1 MLALAEDTHW
11 AEPTTI
17 ELLDLMAARVG
28 PLRVLLVVTHRPE
41 FQAPWDGLAHK
52 LHLGRLDRRDSA
64 TLIRRIA
71 STLGTVALPPELV
84 EEIVKRTDGVPLFA
98 EELTRAVLEAGE
110 GAAVPAAASAVAA
123 TLHASL
129 AARLDRLGPAV
140 RRAAQAAAAIG
151 REFAH
156 DLLAAVAE
164 MPSRT

>member
-1 MLALAEDTHW
+1 
-11 AEPTTI
+11 
-17 ELLDLMAARVG
+17 
-28 PLRVLLVVTHRPE
+28 LVVTHRPE

-64 TLIRRIA
+64 TLSRRIA
-71 STLGTVALPPELV
+71 STLGTVAVQRELV

-151 REFAH
+151 RG
-156 DLLAAVAE
+156 VAPALPPPLPGVPAPAPTP
-164 MPSRT
+164 PSPPLRPPPRPP